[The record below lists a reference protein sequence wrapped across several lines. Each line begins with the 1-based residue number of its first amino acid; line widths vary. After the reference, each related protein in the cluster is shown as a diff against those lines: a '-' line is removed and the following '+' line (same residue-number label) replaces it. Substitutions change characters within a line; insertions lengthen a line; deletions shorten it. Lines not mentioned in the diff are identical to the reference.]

1 MKCRRSVQ
9 FKLNSAKCYRFGFVL
24 LFSILIFTREVHAQD
39 AIPPGVTPQKVTAVL
54 EVDQTRT
61 DTGELISSIDGVLE
75 FWNVGAMGG
84 EAYKTAS
91 VTLDYYFHQ
100 EGSSTATF
108 EFIFSGGPEGT
119 FTLVSGP
126 NYTSGPAGSRSSD
139 IMGDLD
145 QVWIPNE
152 LETIQQDC
160 KVVSSVLSGLSN
172 TYWYKTDSSEPFA
185 GWFPSCSTCSAAM
198 TWDAN
203 LQAGDVLSPEISY
216 SGPDGQPIEPLG
228 QALFINGMETWSVV
242 WDGQPASLEL
252 QYTCPDH
259 AAYVLNLTVPAAS
272 TIQPK
277 DQNPPQ
283 SPPQASLPQ
292 PDSQKSA
299 PGTAL
304 KDLVKIILVGV
315 GVISIGTSAIVLG
328 KKIISGS
335 IKPKT
340 GIERDISTDS
350 RKSFSKESS
359 GEISKKT
366 KPISQERAELREKAI
381 KLDAKWNEIKR
392 EIDKRE
398 NQLLKLIRRNTTN
411 RLKVLVKKAF
421 EVREIIKGPV
431 GKFVGEGFKGATGVD
446 IDKMLFDLDNK
457 KDVDILVQG
466 KECQA
471 ALKNYINSLKQNLL
485 KTGREHTRV
494 LNQLKELE
502 K

>member
-9 FKLNSAKCYRFGFVL
+9 FKLNSIRYFYFGFFLFFSL
-24 LFSILIFTREVHAQD
+24 LVITREAQAQD
-39 AIPPGVTPQKVTAVL
+39 AIPPGVTPQKVTAVI
-54 EVDQTRT
+54 EVDETRT
-61 DTGELISSIDGVLE
+61 DTGELVSSIDGVLE

-84 EAYKTAS
+84 EAYKTAI
-91 VTLDYYFHQ
+91 VTLNFYFFK
-100 EGSSTATF
+100 EGSSSAIF

-139 IMGDLD
+139 IMGDLN

-152 LETIQQDC
+152 LETTQQDC
-160 KVVSSVLSGLSN
+160 TVASSVLSGLSN
-172 TYWYKTDSSEPFA
+172 TYWYRTESSEPFS
-185 GWFPSCSTCSAAM
+185 GWFPSCSTCTAAM

-203 LQAGDVLSPEISY
+203 LQAGDVLSPETSY
-216 SGPDGQPIEPLG
+216 TGPDGQPIEPLG
-228 QALFINGMETWSVV
+228 QALYINGKETWSVV

-259 AAYVLNLTVPAAS
+259 AAHVLNLTVPAANMP
-272 TIQPK
+272 QPK

-292 PDSQKSA
+292 PDSQKST
-299 PGTAL
+299 PGTSL
-304 KDLVKIILVGV
+304 KDLIKIILVGV
-315 GVISIGTSAIVLG
+315 GVISIGTSAIVIG
-328 KKIISGS
+328 KKLISGS
-335 IKPKT
+335 AKPKT

-350 RKSFSKESS
+350 RKSFSKESG
-359 GEISKKT
+359 GES
-366 KPISQERAELREKAI
+366 KPIKQERAELREKAI

-392 EIDKRE
+392 EINKRE
-398 NQLLKLIRRNTTN
+398 NQLLKLIRKNTTN
-411 RLKVLVKKAF
+411 RLKVLVKKAI
-421 EVREIIKGPV
+421 EVREVISGPV

-471 ALKNYINSLKQNLL
+471 ALKNYIDSLKQDLL